1 MRDTFVTPCRVLP
14 RSRSGG
20 RLPIHSVVLPTRRR
34 FRAASGFTLGELIIV
49 ILMVGVLTA
58 MIAPRVGEAITKQ
71 GVRSARSAIVSMH
84 STARAAAVQ
93 RSRRTT
99 LLVSGTTLVVRARHP
114 VTGVLDTIGNPQDMR
129 SRYGVS
135 VVTTRDSVVFDP
147 RGVGVESGATT
158 IVVSRGAYADTL
170 QISAAGRVLR

>member
-1 MRDTFVTPCRVLP
+1 M
-14 RSRSGG
+14 
-20 RLPIHSVVLPTRRR
+20 LPTRGR
-34 FRAASGFTLGELIIV
+34 FRTSSGFTLAELIIV

-58 MIAPRVGEAITKQ
+58 MLAPRVGEAITKQ

-84 STARAAAVQ
+84 STARAAAIQ

-129 SRYGVS
+129 SRYGVG
-135 VVTTRDSVVFDP
+135 VVTTRDSLVFDP
-147 RGVGVESGATT
+147 RGVGIESGTTT

-170 QISAAGRVLR
+170 QISPAGRVLR